1 MILIEMSLNQNVG
14 KRQSKLMTTRKLHF
28 SCEKNGCD
36 ISCFN
41 PPFLLALL
49 SSPSA

>member
-1 MILIEMSLNQNVG
+1 MSLNQNVG
-14 KRQSKLMTTRKLHF
+14 KGQSILMATRRLHV
-28 SCEKNGCD
+28 SREKNGCD